1 MPVEKVEEPKVKTKR
16 IPVYGNPWKLDQVT
30 GYRVVS
36 SGPLPTHEEHQ
47 PLDGTGEET
56 IVEDSEVEY
65 KGSPQFPVV
74 DPKKMERDFDAA
86 GEPTK
91 GAK

>member
-1 MPVEKVEEPKVKTKR
+1 MAVDKEPKVTKKKR
-16 IPVYGNPWKLDQVT
+16 EVHGNFWNQDQVT
-30 GYRVVS
+30 GELEVS
-36 SGPLPTHEEHQ
+36 SGPLPTHEESP
-47 PLDGTGEET
+47 PLDGTGEE
-56 IVEDSEVEY
+56 IDVEGSEVENE
-65 KGSPQFPVV
+65 GSPQFPVV